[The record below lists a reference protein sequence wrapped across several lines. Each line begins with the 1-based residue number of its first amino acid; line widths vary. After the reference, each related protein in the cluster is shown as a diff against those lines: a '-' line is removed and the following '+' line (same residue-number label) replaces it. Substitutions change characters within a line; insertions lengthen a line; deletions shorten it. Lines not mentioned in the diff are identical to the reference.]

1 MVHKNKKLTEQN
13 LVSLSKILQNG
24 LRVALAAFTLFA
36 TPVVAQSDLS
46 APNTDNLFL
55 RGGFGLPQALGGD
68 LHLSQ
73 SSSITAELLS
83 AYIANSRVARL
94 QNPALMQA
102 NALASGSLQ
111 FLTEGP
117 RLNTQLLSS
126 YVQSNYVSTADQ
138 ILDMNKNR
146 ECLAQAIYHEARG
159 EPEDGQWAV
168 ATVILNRV
176 NSSRYPT
183 SVCEVVFQ
191 NAAKRNRCQF
201 SFACDGASDEGGIGN
216 RLVREAWVKANII
229 AKAAFERHR
238 AGEPQENL
246 PTSVLF
252 YHNRSVNPSWAAS
265 MTNVAQ
271 IGGHIFYSSL

>member
-1 MVHKNKKLTEQN
+1 MQV
-13 LVSLSKILQNG
+13 V
-24 LRVALAAFTLFA
+24 LAACMLMV
-36 TPVVAQSDLS
+36 TPVFAQSDLS
-46 APNTDNLFL
+46 VPNFDNLFL
-55 RGGFGLPQALGGD
+55 RGGFGLPDTLGD
-68 LHLSQ
+68 ELYLTQ
-73 SSSITAELLS
+73 SSTITSELLS

-117 RLNTQLLSS
+117 RLSPQLLSS
-126 YVQSNYVSTADQ
+126 YVESNYVSTTDQ
-138 ILDMNKNR
+138 VLDLNKNR

-183 SVCEVVFQ
+183 SVCGVVFQ
-191 NAAKRNRCQF
+191 NASKRNRCQF
-201 SFACDGASDEGGIGN
+201 SFACDGTSDEGGIGN

-246 PTSVLF
+246 PASVLF
-252 YHNRSVNPSWAAS
+252 YHNRSVNPSWASS